1 MANYD
6 SVEEGHKIIE
16 TAISQFGRVDILIN
30 NAGFLRDRS
39 FAKMEEQDWGESE
52 TGRLA
57 GGRLAAVMGVYW
69 GLAGGEYAGV

>member
-39 FAKMEEQDWGESE
+39 FAKMEEQDWGES
-52 TGRLA
+52 
-57 GGRLAAVMGVYW
+57 
-69 GLAGGEYAGV
+69 